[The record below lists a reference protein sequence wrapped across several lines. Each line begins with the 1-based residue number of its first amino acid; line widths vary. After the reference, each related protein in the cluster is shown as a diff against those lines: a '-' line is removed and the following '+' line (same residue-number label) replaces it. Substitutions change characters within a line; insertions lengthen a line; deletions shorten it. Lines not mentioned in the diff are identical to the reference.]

1 MVTFRLHN
9 SWTGEFTTITTEL
22 AFTDKAGSLQAPV
35 LMGTLDGTTG
45 IVDINTI
52 DGNNIESIY
61 DITGR
66 AVTEMSEGI
75 YILKVR
81 EGDKVVT
88 KKVRK

>member
-1 MVTFRLHN
+1 
-9 SWTGEFTTITTEL
+9 
-22 AFTDKAGSLQAPV
+22 
-35 LMGTLDGTTG
+35 MGTLDGTTG